1 MTKQSRASRMNRKRD
16 DEENSTDRER
26 DRERIMGGRSLQ
38 EISGTG
44 LGVLCDKHSV
54 TPAITVREENADA
67 LIRVVPPRFRSLG
80 DGNFG
85 VFLRV

>member
-1 MTKQSRASRMNRKRD
+1 MNKKSD

-26 DRERIMGGRSLQ
+26 DREGITGGRSLR
-38 EISGTG
+38 EIFGTG
-44 LGVLCDKHSV
+44 LGVLCEKHSV
-54 TPAITVREENADA
+54 TPAITVGEESADA

-85 VFLRV
+85 GFLRA